1 MAERGV
7 CCCFWLAWVAQLRA
21 TDIVLGL
28 LRLSKHSN
36 CMAGLPVQYD
46 CGQTGNNN
54 ASSFVFGAAAS
65 GGLRRDRAVE
75 GSSGQGNAGT
85 YAFRRIKQQ
94 DIAPVASSLFCAC

>member
-46 CGQTGNNN
+46 CGQTEIIMR
-54 ASSFVFGAAAS
+54 ARSFSEQLRLEACAAIEQ
-65 GGLRRDRAVE
+65 LRVAVDREMPARMLFV
-75 GSSGQGNAGT
+75 GSSS
-85 YAFRRIKQQ
+85 RI
-94 DIAPVASSLFCAC
+94 